1 MTRKTRDFAA
11 CLAAAI
17 GFLATLAPACAASP
31 SAELVKDRNLG
42 NARPGATAYPRSEG
56 DQALVNGWPMYRTE
70 RAQAAF
76 NDVMATLH
84 ATDVP
89 APAQQAFKGCAN
101 LDCALSLPAIG
112 PDGWLPPGR
121 LWVSPNEYL
130 LIAHSPRTATARG
143 LRLRM
148 RTDMRYFV
156 YHEFQN
162 SSRNTDV
169 FDTISAHKGS
179 VFVPLYMSKQG
190 TDARGKSYVV
200 VVQVAPYN
208 VQSIHASNYGSAGP
222 GMEVA
227 KNVTDDLQPLQ
238 ALAGVLIGTIVKA
251 AAPQLQV
258 VSHHGAEG
266 RPMLEAY
273 QHRLA
278 YVQSHPG
285 NPLVTL
291 PFTAAA
297 QQRMATAAA
306 NLADLIQRPG
316 LSPRIPLAQ
325 RGFLPQRRAA
335 SAPPPAVAVTAPK
348 PGVMAAAFKVP
359 TPSPALSP
367 LAVYLRSYLNTLRRQ
382 PAFARVIPPAVASI
396 GVAAP
401 ENNVVYLLDGADQIV
416 GRIEPYREN
425 GREMTGMFVAAT
437 TGAVTPFQL
446 DLSRP
451 PLIEAAATT
460 AGEAPLLLEPT
471 RSAPRPACAGRA
483 GVAETKCR

>member
-1 MTRKTRDFAA
+1 
-11 CLAAAI
+11 
-17 GFLATLAPACAASP
+17 
-31 SAELVKDRNLG
+31 
-42 NARPGATAYPRSEG
+42 
-56 DQALVNGWPMYRTE
+56 
-70 RAQAAF
+70 
-76 NDVMATLH
+76 
-84 ATDVP
+84 
-89 APAQQAFKGCAN
+89 
-101 LDCALSLPAIG
+101 
-112 PDGWLPPGR
+112 
-121 LWVSPNEYL
+121 
-130 LIAHSPRTATARG
+130 
-143 LRLRM
+143 
-148 RTDMRYFV
+148 
-156 YHEFQN
+156 
-162 SSRNTDV
+162 
-169 FDTISAHKGS
+169 
-179 VFVPLYMSKQG
+179 
-190 TDARGKSYVV
+190 
-200 VVQVAPYN
+200 
-208 VQSIHASNYGSAGP
+208 
-222 GMEVA
+222 
-227 KNVTDDLQPLQ
+227 
-238 ALAGVLIGTIVKA
+238 
-251 AAPQLQV
+251 
-258 VSHHGAEG
+258 
-266 RPMLEAY
+266 MLEAY

-483 GVAETKCR
+483 GVAEALPDADFGEQAVDLQVDRGVEAGHVGAAAVGTGDAQRTAVGQRGLRGNDCGEQGQDEESA